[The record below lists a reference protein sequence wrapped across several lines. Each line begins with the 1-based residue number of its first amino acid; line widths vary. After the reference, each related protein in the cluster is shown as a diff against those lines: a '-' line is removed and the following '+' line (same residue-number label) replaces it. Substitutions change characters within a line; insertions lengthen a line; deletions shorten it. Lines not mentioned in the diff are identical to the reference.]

1 MTSRSSSKE
10 SQPLLNDY
18 QGGSSYDS
26 VQDAESSVQN
36 DPPPLNQV
44 TRSDLF
50 WILSGL
56 WSAVFLGALDGAL

>member
-1 MTSRSSSKE
+1 MSSRSSSKE

-18 QGGSSYDS
+18 HEETSYDS
-26 VQDAESSVQN
+26 VQDAESSLRN

-44 TRSDLF
+44 TRIDLF

-56 WSAVFLGALDGAL
+56 WSAVFLGALDGTL